1 MSETPARPRRK
12 TLVGPVVSDKMEK
25 SIVVEVERLSAHP
38 KYGKV
43 LRRHTRV
50 VAHDERNEARV
61 GDVVEVA
68 STRPLSRT
76 KRWRLVRILREGRGR
91 AVAQAL
97 GSRAAAGEASA
108 EGRAPG
114 GGTP

>member
-1 MSETPARPRRK
+1 MTGTEGRAHRK
-12 TLVGPVVSDKMEK
+12 KLVGTVVSDRMQK
-25 SIVVEVERLSAHP
+25 SIVVEVERHSRHP

-50 VAHDERNEARV
+50 VAHDERDEART
-61 GDVVEVA
+61 GDLVEVV

-91 AVAQAL
+91 RVAQAL
-97 GSRAAAGEASA
+97 ESQPTAGGA
-108 EGRAPG
+108 
-114 GGTP
+114 T